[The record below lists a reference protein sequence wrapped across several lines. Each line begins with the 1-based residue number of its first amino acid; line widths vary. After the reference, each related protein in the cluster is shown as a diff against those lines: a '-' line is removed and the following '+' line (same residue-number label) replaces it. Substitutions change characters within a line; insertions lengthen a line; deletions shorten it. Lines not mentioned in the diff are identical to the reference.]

1 MTDGSSNTVAF
12 SESLIGN
19 AGGSTMGRNN
29 SVTNVTGAAGAEVAD
44 ASSLLVPGNTVLT
57 TALQACSSAYVT
69 AFQASSDFSVA
80 NGNRWGWGA
89 MSMTLFN
96 TIVTPNSKQY
106 AWNSCRDAC
115 PGCGPDDSIFSN
127 AQSNHPGRRQCLL
140 RGRQRAVRQGWRR
153 CANLDGTR
161 HQKQRRSGQQR
172 LFLSTAPTLQ
182 KGPDSPPGRASWT
195 TMRVAPW
202 EHRPPEFVSSSRW
215 SSTRQKFALSDRR

>member
-127 AQSNHPGRRQCLL
+127 ARATTPGGVNVCFGDGSVRFVKD
-140 RGRQRAVRQGWRR
+140 GVAVQTW
-153 CANLDGTR
+153 
-161 HQKQRRSGQQR
+161 
-172 LFLSTAPTLQ
+172 
-182 KGPDSPPGRASWT
+182 
-195 TMRVAPW
+195 M
-202 EHRPPEFVSSSRW
+202 
-215 SSTRQKFALSDRR
+215 ALYAVNPFSEARNKS